1 MQLYTSTHHAPST
14 FSRNKETH
22 RRNLKHH
29 PFPIPPLSLSHTH
42 TLVSFSVLVY
52 HLPRSSME
60 SKKRMSMVVA
70 LVVLLGLVGS
80 SAGAVFKVGDSA
92 GWTTMGNVNYGLW
105 TSAKTFT
112 VGDIAGE
119 FSNFSVTFLFMHQV

>member
-1 MQLYTSTHHAPST
+1 
-14 FSRNKETH
+14 
-22 RRNLKHH
+22 
-29 PFPIPPLSLSHTH
+29 
-42 TLVSFSVLVY
+42 
-52 HLPRSSME
+52 ME

-105 TSAKTFT
+105 ASAKTFK
-112 VGDIAGE
+112 VGDAVGE
-119 FSNFSVTFLFMHQV
+119 FSNFSVKFLCMHKFEG